1 MHRNS
6 NGSRAAA
13 ARGFMALFAVMLVM
27 GLGAMAPPGE
37 AAPFAYVTNGG
48 DNTVS
53 VIDMATNTVVGIPIL
68 VGREPFGVDVT
79 PDGKHAYVTA
89 VFSARLIPFRGRL
102 ISKCCVL
109 GAIEACA

>member
-48 DNTVS
+48 DNAVS

-79 PDGKHAYVTA
+79 PDGKTPMSRPC
-89 VFSARLIPFRGRL
+89 FPGGLSRFRGRL
-102 ISKCCVL
+102 IKML
-109 GAIEACA
+109 RAG